1 MVIFLS
7 DLNADDDTVTSTSQF
22 IREEVI
28 FTPAAGT
35 LSTYA
40 YFWILYGVWMETIA
54 KAQKRV
60 GKINYAV
67 ALIHNTPFR
76 YHIFTSCRDDTA
88 QRNTPLRSCN
98 FAQHIDALLKLPTA
112 RCCTYIRAVKQH
124 AVAQRQLHT
133 TRHNHFPYAVALI
146 QLMTIRRRANKSK
159 SFF

>member
-1 MVIFLS
+1 MSDIENPRSWNITINQNVVIFLS

-76 YHIFTSCRDDTA
+76 YHIFTSLNLSLSRWY
-88 QRNTPLRSCN
+88 SS
-98 FAQHIDALLKLPTA
+98 AQHTFALMQLCTA
-112 RCCTYIRAVKQH
+112 HRRAIKTSH
-124 AVAQRQLHT
+124 STLLHIYSRRQT
-133 TRHNHFPYAVALI
+133 TRRCAKATPHSSP
-146 QLMTIRRRANKSK
+146 
-159 SFF
+159 

>member
-60 GKINYAV
+60 GKNQLRRSADTQHTVSLSHIYKLKFIAV
-67 ALIHNTPFR
+67 AM
-76 YHIFTSCRDDTA
+76 
-88 QRNTPLRSCN
+88 
-98 FAQHIDALLKLPTA
+98 
-112 RCCTYIRAVKQH
+112 
-124 AVAQRQLHT
+124 
-133 TRHNHFPYAVALI
+133 I
-146 QLMTIRRRANKSK
+146 QLSATHLCAHATLHST
-159 SFF
+159 

>member
-1 MVIFLS
+1 MSDIENPRSWNITINQNVVIFLS

-60 GKINYAV
+60 GKINYAL
-67 ALIHNTPFR
+67 ALIHTVSLSHIYKLSRWYSSAQHTFSLMQLCTTHR
-76 YHIFTSCRDDTA
+76 RAIKTSHSTLLHIFSR
-88 QRNTPLRSCN
+88 
-98 FAQHIDALLKLPTA
+98 
-112 RCCTYIRAVKQH
+112 
-124 AVAQRQLHT
+124 RQT
-133 TRHNHFPYAVALI
+133 TRRCAKATSHNSP
-146 QLMTIRRRANKSK
+146 
-159 SFF
+159 

>member
-40 YFWILYGVWMETIA
+40 YMYFWILYGVWMETIA

-60 GKINYAV
+60 GKINYAL
-67 ALIHNTPFR
+67 ALIHTVSLS
-76 YHIFTSCRDDTA
+76 HIY
-88 QRNTPLRSCN
+88 
-98 FAQHIDALLKLPTA
+98 KLTF
-112 RCCTYIRAVKQH
+112 I
-124 AVAQRQLHT
+124 AVAM
-133 TRHNHFPYAVALI
+133 I
-146 QLMTIRRRANKSK
+146 QLSATHLCAHATLHNT
-159 SFF
+159 